1 MTLLKDARI
10 FVAGHRGLVGSAIL
24 DSLQEQGYVSIITAK
39 KSELDLCDQSAVTS
53 FFKDQA
59 PEYVILAAAKVGGIL
74 ANSTYPAEF
83 IHDNMAIALNVIHAS
98 HLYGVKKLINLG
110 SSCIYPKLAEQP
122 IKENS
127 LLTGPLEQTNEAYAL
142 AKIAAIGLCQS
153 YHKQYGSNFLSLM
166 PTNLYGSKD
175 NYHLMHSH
183 VIPAIIRK
191 CFLAKFVSEGNIE
204 AIRNDLSIGIPNN
217 WDISTDEQVL
227 ACLVGIGIQSHQ
239 LTLWGTGKARR
250 EFLHATDC
258 AHAVIHFL
266 EHVNAHQQDRCFNI
280 GTGVDLEIREI
291 AEMIASIVGFTGS
304 ILFDASKPDGTP
316 RKVLNVD
323 RAHEMGWRHSIGLED
338 GLKSVIEE
346 YRIKGPEY
354 AR

>member
-24 DSLQEQGYVSIITAK
+24 DSLQEQGYGSIITAK
-39 KSELDLCDQSAVTS
+39 KSEVDLCDQSAVTS

-74 ANSTYPAEF
+74 ANSTYPGEF

-98 HLYGVKKLINLG
+98 HLHGVKKLINLG

-204 AIRNDLSIGIPNN
+204 AIRNDLSIGIPDN
-217 WDISTDEQVL
+217 WDISTDEKVL

-323 RAHEMGWRHSIGLED
+323 RAHEMGWRHSIALED

>member
-10 FVAGHRGLVGSAIL
+10 YVAGHRGLVGSAIL
-24 DSLQEQGYVSIITAK
+24 DTLQEQGYSSLITAG
-39 KSELDLCDQSAVTS
+39 KSDLDLCNQHAVFS
-53 FFKDQA
+53 FFKKER
-59 PEYVILAAAKVGGIL
+59 PEYVILAAAKVGGIH
-74 ANSTYPAEF
+74 ANSIYPAEF

-122 IKENS
+122 IKETS

-142 AKIAAIGLCQS
+142 AKIAAIGLCES

-191 CFLAKFVSEGNIE
+191 CFLAKYVSEGNIE
-204 AIRNDLSIGIPNN
+204 AIRKDVSIGIPSD
-217 WDISTDEQVL
+217 WDISSDKQLL
-227 ACLVGIGIQSHQ
+227 ACLDGIGIRSHQ
-239 LTLWGTGKARR
+239 LALWGTGKARR
-250 EFLHATDC
+250 EFLHAKDC
-258 AHAVIHFL
+258 ALAVLHFL
-266 EHVNAHQQDRCFNI
+266 QYVDANQQDRCYNI
-280 GTGVDLEIREI
+280 GTGNDLEIQEI

-304 ILFDASKPDGTP
+304 LVFDATKPDGTP
-316 RKVLNVD
+316 RKVLNVE
-323 RAHEMGWRHSIGLED
+323 RAHKAGWKYSIALND

-346 YRIKGPEY
+346 YRIKGPEH

>member
-191 CFLAKFVSEGNIE
+191 CFLAKFVSEGNFE

>member
-323 RAHEMGWRHSIGLED
+323 RAHEMGWRHSIALED